1 MRPKILI
8 IDDEEGIR
16 EILTDILK
24 ARDFEVSAAGT
35 GEQGLKEVAQS
46 HFNVVILD
54 IRLPDM
60 TGIQILERIDELSPD
75 TQVILVTAYASVDTA
90 VEAVR
95 KKAYDYIAK
104 PFKIE
109 KLVAS
114 IEAALEYQHLTS
126 ENRRM
131 LSQLKFLNAISDKM
145 ISTLDLDEILR
156 YTLSLTLDFFSV
168 NAGAVYVKNGN
179 DWNLREHK
187 GVSERFLQNFSRLG
201 NDHPMVRE
209 AMNFRF
215 AQSEGAKGDMGLGL
229 SWAAVPLLYQDQ
241 PLGIM
246 ILAGKKPHSLGEED
260 RRVLSILGAQA
271 GSAIYNALIYGKA
284 EQTRRYLEGLINNT
298 AEAITT
304 YDLKGSA
311 KTWNPAA
318 AELYGFKAEEAIG
331 HLLINVPPIRIEE
344 TLDMFQR
351 VKDGGTIVDF
361 ETVRKKKDGT
371 LIPVAVTYSPIRDSS
386 GVVVG
391 VSAISRDLT
400 LKRQM
405 EEERLRTKIL
415 ETRGRIREVLMD
427 VVPLLLRRRLPEE
440 DRNEFISILSMR
452 LEDAL
457 YEDYLGGEEEVDAK
471 TLGDSI
477 SQVLNDM
484 GGCFTAEASGNEIV
498 IVGSK
503 CPWEN
508 ESKRNPVTCML
519 TKSISSRFAKRA
531 WGNVK
536 VSLTETL
543 ANRDGSCRIVIRRYA
558 QDAVPAK

>member
-1 MRPKILI
+1 MRPKVLI

-24 ARDFEVSAAGT
+24 ARDFDVTSAGT
-35 GEQGLKEVAQS
+35 GEQGLKEVSES

-60 TGIQILERIDELSPD
+60 TGIQILEKIEQLSPD

-114 IEAALEYQHLTS
+114 IEAALERQLLTA
-126 ENRRM
+126 ENKRM

-145 ISTLDLDEILR
+145 ISTLDLDAILR
-156 YTLSLTLDFFSV
+156 DTLNLTLDFFSV
-168 NAGAVYVKNGN
+168 SAGAIYVRNGN
-179 DWNLREHK
+179 DWTLRERR

-201 NDHPMVRE
+201 NDHPIVRE
-209 AMNFRF
+209 ALNFHSAR
-215 AQSEGAKGDMGLGL
+215 SEGVKGDVGLGA
-229 SWAAVPLLYQDQ
+229 SWAAVPLLYKDQ
-241 PLGIM
+241 ALGIM
-246 ILAGKKPHSLGEED
+246 ILAGKKPYSLGDED
-260 RRVLSILGAQA
+260 RRVLAILGAQA
-271 GSAIYNALIYGKA
+271 GSAIYNALIYDKA
-284 EQTRRYLEGLINNT
+284 EQTRRYLEGLIDNA
-298 AEAITT
+298 AEPIAS
-304 YDLKGSA
+304 YDLKGTL

-318 AELYGFKAEEAIG
+318 AQLYGFGPEEAIG
-331 HLLINVPPIRIEE
+331 RVMVNTPPERMEE
-344 TLDMFQR
+344 TLALFQR
-351 VKDGGTIVDF
+351 VKKGETIIDF
-361 ETVRKKKDGT
+361 ETVRMKKDGAR
-371 LIPVAVTYSPIRDSS
+371 IPVTVTYSPIKDSS
-386 GVVVG
+386 GAIVG
-391 VSAISRDLT
+391 ISAMAKDLT
-400 LKRQM
+400 LKKQM
-405 EEERLRTKIL
+405 EEERIRTKVL

-457 YEDYLGGEEEVDAK
+457 YDDYLGGEESIGAE
-471 TLGDSI
+471 TLGNSI

-484 GGCFTAEASGNEIV
+484 GGCFTAEGNGDEIV

-531 WGNVK
+531 WGKVK
-536 VSLTETL
+536 VSLNETL
-543 ANRDGSCRIVIRRYA
+543 ANRDDACIIVIKRYSE
-558 QDAVPAK
+558 DAVSAK

>member
-1 MRPKILI
+1 MRPKVLI

-24 ARDFEVSAAGT
+24 ARDFDVTSAGT
-35 GEQGLKEVAQS
+35 GEQGLKEVSQA

-60 TGIQILERIDELSPD
+60 TGIQILEKIEQISPD

-114 IEAALEYQHLTS
+114 IEAALERQLLTA
-126 ENRRM
+126 ENKRM

-145 ISTLDLDEILR
+145 ISTLDLDAILR
-156 YTLSLTLDFFSV
+156 DTLNLTLDFFSV
-168 NAGAVYVKNGN
+168 SAGAIYVRNGN
-179 DWNLREHK
+179 DWTLRERR

-201 NDHPMVRE
+201 NDHPIVRE
-209 AMNFRF
+209 ALNFHSAR
-215 AQSEGAKGDMGLGL
+215 SEGVKGDVGLGA
-229 SWAAVPLLYQDQ
+229 SWAAVPLLYKDQ
-241 PLGIM
+241 ALGIM
-246 ILAGKKPHSLGEED
+246 ILAGKKPYSLGDED
-260 RRVLSILGAQA
+260 RRVLAILGAQA
-271 GSAIYNALIYGKA
+271 GSAIYNALIYDKA
-284 EQTRRYLEGLINNT
+284 EQTRRYLEGLIDNA
-298 AEAITT
+298 AEPIAS
-304 YDLKGSA
+304 YDLKGTL

-318 AELYGFKAEEAIG
+318 AQLYGFGPEDAVG
-331 HLLINVPPIRIEE
+331 HVMVNTPPERMEE
-344 TLDMFQR
+344 TLALFQR
-351 VKDGGTIVDF
+351 VKKGETIIDF
-361 ETVRKKKDGT
+361 ETVRMKKDGAR
-371 LIPVAVTYSPIRDSS
+371 IPVTVTYSPIKDSS
-386 GVVVG
+386 GAIVG
-391 VSAISRDLT
+391 ISAMAKDLT
-400 LKRQM
+400 LKKQM
-405 EEERLRTKIL
+405 EEERIRTKVL

-457 YEDYLGGEEEVDAK
+457 YDDYLGGEESIGAE
-471 TLGDSI
+471 TLGNSI

-484 GGCFTAEASGNEIV
+484 GGCFTAEGNGDEIV

-531 WGNVK
+531 WGKVK
-536 VSLTETL
+536 VSLNETL
-543 ANRDGSCRIVIRRYA
+543 ANRDDACIIVIKRYNE
-558 QDAVPAK
+558 DAVSAK